1 MTKEIIRLG
10 MTLVQHTPVNVVD
23 DLLVRLSNFVFGDL
37 SRHGIVRPKIGPLQ
51 LKAETGRSAVLD
63 VGTVGLI
70 RKGIIKVSIF
80 SHATKFFYNKVS
92 SSIYSCLFTISGAW
106 KYFQNQGQHS

>member
-1 MTKEIIRLG
+1 M
-10 MTLVQHTPVNVVD
+10 
-23 DLLVRLSNFVFGDL
+23 
-37 SRHGIVRPKIGPLQ
+37 RPKIGPLG

-70 RKGIIKVSIF
+70 KKGIIKVSIF